1 MARAKKVN
9 GGFDFA
15 DMMNF
20 GNFGDMNFGKFGEA
34 IRFPMIDA
42 DAIMQSQRRNFEVL
56 TQANQ
61 ICYEGVQAVAQRQ
74 AEIVRKSFEDCSRVM
89 QEMAKPGDMEDRLA
103 RQADVAKDAYQASVA
118 NLRELTELS
127 VKSNSE
133 AAELLNKRV
142 AEAFEEFRGILNN
155 VQR

>member
-20 GNFGDMNFGKFGEA
+20 GKFGDGLNM
-34 IRFPMIDA
+34 RFPMMDA
-42 DAIMQSQRRNFEVL
+42 EAIMQSQRRNIEVL

-74 AEIVRKSFEDCSRVM
+74 AEIMRKSFEDCSRVV
-89 QEMAKPGDMEDRLA
+89 QEMAKPGDVEDRLT
-103 RQADVAKDAYQASVA
+103 RQADAAKDAYEASVA
-118 NLRELTELS
+118 NMRELAELS

-133 AAELLNKRV
+133 AAELLNKRMTEV
-142 AEAFEEFRGILNN
+142 FDELRGILQSA
-155 VQR
+155 QR

>member
-9 GGFDFA
+9 GGFDFTEMMNFGKFG
-15 DMMNF
+15 DMNF
-20 GNFGDMNFGKFGEA
+20 GNFGEGIA
-34 IRFPMIDA
+34 FPMIDA
-42 DAIMQSQRRNFEVL
+42 EKIMQAQRRNIEVL

-103 RQADVAKDAYQASVA
+103 RQADVAKDAYEASIA
-118 NLRELTELS
+118 NMRELTEMS

-133 AAELLNKRV
+133 AADLLNKRV
-142 AEAFEEFRGILNN
+142 AEAFEEFRGILASA
-155 VQR
+155 QR

>member
-20 GNFGDMNFGKFGEA
+20 GKFGDGLNM
-34 IRFPMIDA
+34 RFPMMDA
-42 DAIMQSQRRNFEVL
+42 EAIMQTQRRNIEVL

-74 AEIVRKSFEDCSRVM
+74 AEIMRKSFEDCSRVV
-89 QEMAKPGDMEDRLA
+89 QEMAKPGDVEDRLT
-103 RQADVAKDAYQASVA
+103 RQADAAKDAYEASVA
-118 NLRELTELS
+118 NMRELAEMS

-133 AAELLNKRV
+133 AAEPLNKRMN
-142 AEAFEEFRGILNN
+142 EAFDELRGILQSA
-155 VQR
+155 QR

>member
-20 GNFGDMNFGKFGEA
+20 GKFGEGLNM
-34 IRFPMIDA
+34 RFPMMDA
-42 DAIMQSQRRNFEVL
+42 EAIMQAQRRNIEVL

-74 AEIVRKSFEDCSRVM
+74 AEIMRKSFEDCSRVV
-89 QEMAKPGDMEDRLA
+89 QEMAKPGDVEDRLS
-103 RQADVAKDAYQASVA
+103 RQADAAKDAYEASVA
-118 NLRELTELS
+118 NMRELAELS

-142 AEAFEEFRGILNN
+142 TEVFDELRGILQSP
-155 VQR
+155 QR

>member
-20 GNFGDMNFGKFGEA
+20 GKFGEGLNM
-34 IRFPMIDA
+34 RFPMMDA
-42 DAIMQSQRRNFEVL
+42 EAIMQSQRRNIEVL

-74 AEIVRKSFEDCSRVM
+74 AEIMRKSFEDCSRVV
-89 QEMAKPGDMEDRLA
+89 QEMAKPGDVEDRLS
-103 RQADVAKDAYQASVA
+103 RQADAAKDAYEASVA
-118 NLRELTELS
+118 NMRELAELS

-133 AAELLNKRV
+133 AAELLNKRM
-142 AEAFEEFRGILNN
+142 AEAFDELRGILQSP
-155 VQR
+155 QR

>member
-20 GNFGDMNFGKFGEA
+20 GKFGEGLNM
-34 IRFPMIDA
+34 RFPMMDA
-42 DAIMQSQRRNFEVL
+42 EAIMQSQRRNIEVL

-74 AEIVRKSFEDCSRVM
+74 AEIMRKSFEDCSRVV
-89 QEMAKPGDMEDRLA
+89 QEMTKPGDVEDRLS
-103 RQADVAKDAYQASVA
+103 RQADAAKDAYEASVA
-118 NLRELTELS
+118 NMRELAELS

-142 AEAFEEFRGILNN
+142 TEAFDELRGILQTA
-155 VQR
+155 QR

>member
-20 GNFGDMNFGKFGEA
+20 GKFGEGLNM
-34 IRFPMIDA
+34 RFPMMDA
-42 DAIMQSQRRNFEVL
+42 EAIMQSQRRNIEVL

-74 AEIVRKSFEDCSRVM
+74 AEIMRKSFEDCSRVV
-89 QEMAKPGDMEDRLA
+89 QEMAKPGDVEDRLS
-103 RQADVAKDAYQASVA
+103 RQADAAKDAYEASVA
-118 NLRELTELS
+118 NMRELAELS

-133 AAELLNKRV
+133 AAELLNKRMT
-142 AEAFEEFRGILNN
+142 EAFDELRGILQTA
-155 VQR
+155 QR

>member
-20 GNFGDMNFGKFGEA
+20 GKFGEGLNM
-34 IRFPMIDA
+34 RFPMMDA
-42 DAIMQSQRRNFEVL
+42 EAIMQSQRRNIEVL

-74 AEIVRKSFEDCSRVM
+74 AEIMRKSFEDCSRVV
-89 QEMAKPGDMEDRLA
+89 QEMAKPGDVEDRLS
-103 RQADVAKDAYQASVA
+103 RQADAAKDAYEASVA
-118 NLRELTELS
+118 NMRELAELS

-142 AEAFEEFRGILNN
+142 TEVFDELRGILQTA
-155 VQR
+155 QR

>member
-20 GNFGDMNFGKFGEA
+20 GKFGDSLNM
-34 IRFPMIDA
+34 RFPMMDA
-42 DAIMQSQRRNFEVL
+42 EAIMQTQRRNIEVL

-74 AEIVRKSFEDCSRVM
+74 AEIMRKSFEDCSRVV
-89 QEMAKPGDMEDRLA
+89 QEMAKPGDVEDRLT
-103 RQADVAKDAYQASVA
+103 RQADAAKDAYEASVA
-118 NLRELTELS
+118 NMRELAELS

-133 AAELLNKRV
+133 AVELLNKRMT
-142 AEAFEEFRGILNN
+142 EAFDELRGILQSA
-155 VQR
+155 QR

>member
-20 GNFGDMNFGKFGEA
+20 GKFGEGLNM
-34 IRFPMIDA
+34 RFPMMDA
-42 DAIMQSQRRNFEVL
+42 EAIMQSQRRNIEVL

-74 AEIVRKSFEDCSRVM
+74 AEIMRKSFEDCSRVV
-89 QEMAKPGDMEDRLA
+89 QEMAKPGDVEDRLS
-103 RQADVAKDAYQASVA
+103 RQADAAKDAYEASVA
-118 NLRELTELS
+118 NMRELAELS

-142 AEAFEEFRGILNN
+142 TEAFDELRGILQTA
-155 VQR
+155 QR

>member
-20 GNFGDMNFGKFGEA
+20 GKFGEGLNM
-34 IRFPMIDA
+34 RFPMMDA
-42 DAIMQSQRRNFEVL
+42 EVIMQSQRRNIEVL

-74 AEIVRKSFEDCSRVM
+74 AEIMRKSFEDCSRVV
-89 QEMAKPGDMEDRLA
+89 QEMAKPGDVEDRLS
-103 RQADVAKDAYQASVA
+103 RQADAAKDAYAASVA
-118 NLRELTELS
+118 NMRELAELS

-142 AEAFEEFRGILNN
+142 TEAFDELRGILQTA
-155 VQR
+155 QR

>member
-20 GNFGDMNFGKFGEA
+20 GKFGEMNFGNFGEGIA
-34 IRFPMIDA
+34 FPMIDA
-42 DAIMQSQRRNFEVL
+42 EKIMQSQRRNFEVL

-74 AEIVRKSFEDCSRVM
+74 AEIVRKSFEDYSRVM
-89 QEMAKPGDMEDRLA
+89 QEMAKPGDMEDRIA

-142 AEAFEEFRGILNN
+142 AEAFEEFRGILASA
-155 VQR
+155 QR

>member
-20 GNFGDMNFGKFGEA
+20 GKFGDSLNM
-34 IRFPMIDA
+34 RFPMMDA
-42 DAIMQSQRRNFEVL
+42 EAIMQTQRRNIEVL

-74 AEIVRKSFEDCSRVM
+74 AEIMRKSFEDCSRVV
-89 QEMAKPGDMEDRLA
+89 QEMAKPGDVEDRLS
-103 RQADVAKDAYQASVA
+103 RQADAAKDAYEASVA
-118 NLRELTELS
+118 NMRELAELS

-133 AAELLNKRV
+133 AVELLNKRMT
-142 AEAFEEFRGILNN
+142 EAFDELRGILQSA
-155 VQR
+155 QR

>member
-1 MARAKKVN
+1 MARAKKLN

-20 GNFGDMNFGKFGEA
+20 GKFGETM
-34 IRFPMIDA
+34 RFPMIDA
-42 DAIMQSQRRNFEVL
+42 EAIMQAQRRNFEVL

-74 AEIVRKSFEDCSRVM
+74 AEIVRKSLEDCSRVM
-89 QEMAKPGDMEDRLA
+89 QEMAKPGDMEDKLA
-103 RQADVAKDAYQASVA
+103 RQTDVAKDAYESSIA
-118 NLRELTELS
+118 NMRELAELS

-142 AEAFEEFRGILNN
+142 AEAFDELRGILHTA
-155 VQR
+155 QR

>member
-20 GNFGDMNFGKFGEA
+20 GKFGDSLNM
-34 IRFPMIDA
+34 RFPMMDA
-42 DAIMQSQRRNFEVL
+42 EAIMQTQRRNIEVL

-74 AEIVRKSFEDCSRVM
+74 AEIMRKSFEDCSRVV
-89 QEMAKPGDMEDRLA
+89 QEMAKPGDVEDRLS
-103 RQADVAKDAYQASVA
+103 RQADAAKDAYEASVA
-118 NLRELTELS
+118 NMRELAEMS

-133 AAELLNKRV
+133 AVELLNKRMT
-142 AEAFEEFRGILNN
+142 EAFDELRGILQSA
-155 VQR
+155 QR